1 MRPVTIMQ
9 LQYFCA
15 VCRYG
20 SISKAAEAL
29 YVSHPT
35 ISVAIKSL
43 EKEFS
48 LELYAHTGNRVILTE
63 EGKAFYRKAVEI
75 LERCDD
81 MYATFAGRPED
92 SYPVHV
98 GIPPIRSTVI
108 FPDLLREFHD
118 RYPIPVVLHEY
129 SSRRSMEKLEN
140 HELDC
145 CMVNFGADSL
155 ARFHYRVL
163 LQDRFVFCVSKE
175 NPLSQKE
182 QVTAKDLDGV
192 PLILQSDDS
201 VLNEPLLQAFYKV
214 NARPNPILYSSQLET
229 ILNFIREGSSGAFLY
244 GTIADSLRKISAGQ
258 GEEVLAVLP
267 FRPVI
272 KEEFVLFWQK
282 GGYMNRNV
290 KTWISFVKNY
300 FSKYKEPAL
309 N

>member
-1 MRPVTIMQ
+1 MTVTIMQ

-63 EGKAFYRKAVEI
+63 DGKAFYRKAVEI
-75 LERCDD
+75 LQRCDD
-81 MYATFAGRPED
+81 MYTSFAGRPED
-92 SYPVHV
+92 SYRVHV

-118 RYPIPVVLHEY
+118 RYSIPVVLHDY
-129 SSRRSMEKLEN
+129 SSRRSLEKLEN

-155 ARFHYRVL
+155 ARFHYQVL
-163 LQDRFVFCVSKE
+163 LQDRFVFCVSRG
-175 NPLSQKE
+175 NPLSQKDS
-182 QVTAKDLDGV
+182 VTARDLDPV

-214 NARPNPILYSSQLET
+214 NARPNPILYSSQLRT
-229 ILNFIREGSSGAFLY
+229 ILNFVREGSSGAFLY
-244 GTIADSLRKISAGQ
+244 GTIADSLQKSTE
-258 GEEVLAVLP
+258 GEFAVIP
-267 FRPVI
+267 FHPII

-300 FSKYKEPAL
+300 FNKDKKTMPVT
-309 N
+309 

>member
-1 MRPVTIMQ
+1 MTVTIMQ

-63 EGKAFYRKAVEI
+63 DGKAFYRKAVEI
-75 LERCDD
+75 LQRCDD
-81 MYATFAGRPED
+81 MYASFAGRPED
-92 SYPVHV
+92 SYRVHV

-108 FPDLLREFHD
+108 FPDLLREFHE
-118 RYPIPVVLHEY
+118 RYSIPVVLHDY
-129 SSRRSMEKLEN
+129 SSRRSLEKLEN

-155 ARFHYRVL
+155 AHFHYQVL
-163 LQDRFVFCVSKE
+163 LQDRFVFCVSRE
-175 NPLSQKE
+175 NPLSQKDS
-182 QVTAKDLDGV
+182 VTARDLDQV

-214 NARPNPILYSSQLET
+214 NARPNPILYSSQLRT
-229 ILNFIREGSSGAFLY
+229 ILNFVREGSSGAFLY
-244 GTIADSLRKISAGQ
+244 DTIADTLQKSTE
-258 GEEVLAVLP
+258 GEFAVIP

-300 FSKYKEPAL
+300 FNKDKKTMPVT
-309 N
+309 

>member
-1 MRPVTIMQ
+1 MQ

-43 EKEFS
+43 EREFS

-81 MYATFAGRPED
+81 MYASFAGRPED

-108 FPDLLREFHD
+108 FPAMLREFHD
-118 RYPIPVVLHEY
+118 RFSIPVVLHEY

-175 NPLSQKE
+175 NPVSEKE
-182 QVTAKDLDGV
+182 QVTAKDLYGV

-244 GTIADSLRKISAGQ
+244 GSIADSLRKISAGQ
-258 GEEVLAVLP
+258 GADDFTILP

-290 KTWISFVKNY
+290 KTWISFVKDY
-300 FSKYKEPAL
+300 FNKDKEPAL